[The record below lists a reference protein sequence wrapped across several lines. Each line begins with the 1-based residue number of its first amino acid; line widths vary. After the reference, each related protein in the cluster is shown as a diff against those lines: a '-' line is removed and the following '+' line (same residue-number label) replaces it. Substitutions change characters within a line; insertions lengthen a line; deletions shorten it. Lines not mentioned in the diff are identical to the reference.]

1 MHYRS
6 IFISDTHL
14 GSSSAQAKVLLSFL
28 ENNSADTMYL
38 VGDIIDGWKVLR
50 NKWKWK
56 KSHTAVVNHI
66 LKLKNVIY
74 ISGNHDEFLRQLK
87 GKLVLGTL
95 EVHHKYEHI
104 GVDGTRYLVTHGDA
118 FDGVLGAGRWLVMF
132 GDWLYDLVLYVNTK
146 LNAARHRMG
155 FGYWSLSKYLKH
167 KVKSAVSYIFEFE
180 EALVQHCQRKDYQGV
195 ICGHIHHP
203 EIKQIG
209 QIVYMNCGDWV
220 DNCSALV
227 EHHDGA
233 FEIVFWSKHE
243 TNNNSN

>member
-14 GSSSAQAKVLLSFL
+14 GAGSAQAKVLLNFL
-28 ENNSADTMYL
+28 QHHTCDTLYL

-66 LKLKNVIY
+66 LGLPNVVY

-87 GKLVLGTL
+87 GKLVLGGL
-95 EVHHKYEHI
+95 QVHHKYEHI
-104 GVDGTRYLVTHGDA
+104 GVDGKRYLVTHGDA
-118 FDGVLGAGRWLVMF
+118 FDGVISVGKWLVML
-132 GDWLYDLVLYVNTK
+132 GDSLYDLVLYLNGK
-146 LNAARHRMG
+146 LNALRHKMG
-155 FGYWSLSKYLKH
+155 FKYWSLSKYLKH
-167 KVKSAVSYIFEFE
+167 RVKSAVSYIFAFE
-180 EALVQHCQRKDYQGV
+180 DALAQHCKRKNYHGV

-203 EIKQIG
+203 EIKTIDDV
-209 QIVYMNCGDWV
+209 VYMNCGDWV

-227 EHHDGA
+227 EHTTGEFNIIYWA
-233 FEIVFWSKHE
+233 KHE
-243 TNNNSN
+243 TNTHSD